1 MEEEDNSLLDLR
13 PVLIHIDC
21 LKEHEEC
28 DPDYL
33 EELLEKIVKDGELK
47 RPIIVDSRTM
57 IILDG
62 HHRFLCIKKL
72 GKRYIPAYLI
82 DYSRPEIEV
91 CSWNNTET
99 ITKEMVI
106 EAALT
111 GKKFPPKSTK
121 HMVKIGGELYHITYI
136 EKEHPYPLHAIP

>member
-1 MEEEDNSLLDLR
+1 MEEDDSLLNLR
-13 PVLIHIDC
+13 PVLIQIDQ
-21 LKEHEEC
+21 LKEHEDC
-28 DPDYL
+28 DPAYL
-33 EELLEKIVKDGELK
+33 EELLEKIVRDGELK

-57 IILDG
+57 VILDG

-91 CSWNNTET
+91 YSWNNKEI
-99 ITKEMVI
+99 ITKERVI

-111 GKKFPPKSTK
+111 GKKFPPKSTR
-121 HMVKIGGELYHITYI
+121 HMVKIGEELHHITYI
-136 EKEHPYPLHAIP
+136 EKIHPYPLHAIP

>member
-1 MEEEDNSLLDLR
+1 MEEDKSLSNLR
-13 PVLIHIDC
+13 PVLIQVDC
-21 LKEHEEC
+21 LKEHEDC
-28 DPDYL
+28 DPNYL
-33 EELLEKIVKDGELK
+33 EELLEKIIKDGELK

-57 IILDG
+57 VILDG

-82 DYSRPEIEV
+82 DYNRPEIEV
-91 CSWNNTET
+91 YSWNDNKI

-121 HMVKIGGELYHITYI
+121 HMVRIGNELCHITYI
-136 EKEHPYPLHAIP
+136 EKECPYPLCNIP